1 MSAKKATTTNK
12 KTTTKKAAPK
22 KKEITRDVIISAYMD
37 YVLENERTPKSV
49 YKFAKEHGMTES
61 EFYKFFGSFEGLQK
75 DIWTTF
81 FDHAMKLAHKNPE
94 YPHFSNQEKMLTFF
108 YTFFEML
115 TANRSY
121 VLFSLKEHNDMMK
134 NMVQLKGLRKHVKEF
149 AGELIQDKND
159 EKSFKILKQPVSVFS
174 EGAWLQTLFILKY
187 WMEDNS
193 PSFEKT
199 DVVIEKSVRAIFDVF
214 ETTPL
219 ESVLDFGKFL
229 WKEKMN

>member
-1 MSAKKATTTNK
+1 MSAKKTA
-12 KTTTKKAAPK
+12 TTKKT
-22 KKEITRDVIISAYMD
+22 ISRDIIISAYME

-49 YKFAKEHGMTES
+49 YKFCKDHKMTEA
-61 EFYKFFGSFEGLQK
+61 EFYSFFGSFEGLQQE
-75 DIWTTF
+75 IWTSF
-81 FDHAMKLAHKNPE
+81 FDHSMQLAHKNKAYE
-94 YPHFSNQEKMLTFF
+94 QFSNQEKMLTFF
-108 YTFFEML
+108 YTFFELL

-121 VLFSLKEHNDMMK
+121 VLFALKQHQDMMK
-134 NMVQLKGLRKHVKEF
+134 NLSQLKSLRAHVKEF
-149 AGELIQDKND
+149 AGELIEDAND
-159 EKSFKILKQPVSVFS
+159 EKQIKILKQPVSVFS

-193 PSFEKT
+193 ANFEKT

-229 WKEKMN
+229 WKERFSSNQRASRN